1 MRTRIEGESRER
13 LRQLLTMRGRPLGA
27 TPGPIDLLVQTATME
42 RWAIGDAIMTRDAEG
57 ERVGMVVVGA
67 VRIVCETPRGKRVGV
82 CFVPP
87 GRFVTGWWPGEE
99 GAARRELHMIGH
111 DPLGTIVAW
120 WGARTIADV
129 LAQLSPGQAMQLMT
143 TVWRGTTEV
152 VREKCHLLGFCL
164 RDRVLDVLTA
174 LARDFGRPHPDGLR
188 IDLRVTHADLASAAV
203 GSRAN
208 VTRAL
213 EELRNAG
220 AVAVE
225 QHRLIVTHRG
235 LAALSPDPPSGTGTT
250 GCARV
255 AAS

>member
-1 MRTRIEGESRER
+1 MRTRIDGEARER
-13 LRQLLTMRGRPLGA
+13 LRQLLTLRGRSLGLA
-27 TPGPIDLLVQTATME
+27 PAAIDLLVGAATLE

-57 ERVGMVVVGA
+57 ERIGMVVVGA
-67 VRIVCETPRGKRVGV
+67 VRMVCETPRGKRVGV

-99 GAARRELHMIGH
+99 SAARRELAMIAH
-111 DPLGTIVAW
+111 DPLGTVVAW
-120 WGARTIADV
+120 WGTRTIVDV
-129 LAQLSPGQAMQLMT
+129 LTQLAPGHAMQLMT

-152 VREKCHLLGFCL
+152 VRQKCHLLGFCL
-164 RDRVLDVLTA
+164 RDRVLAALTA

-188 IDLRVTHADLASAAV
+188 IDLRVTHADLANAAV

-213 EELRNAG
+213 EDLRAAG

-225 QHRLIVTHRG
+225 DHRLIVTHRG
-235 LAALSPDPPSGTGTT
+235 LAALSPDSPSGSGTT

-255 AAS
+255 AAL